1 MVANKTTTRSRW
13 LCLTGLF
20 TLVGLVAPSV
30 SSAEFE
36 IVPGSVEIQT
46 VDSSSNPDTRAAAH
60 PDRLLVSFALEMS
73 GTAMRDLTFEFGPG
87 LSGTPFATPVCE
99 RAVFENEG
107 ACPTDTQVGVFNLA
121 FGEGDPTPVPIYNV
135 APTADRIANLG
146 FVPLWQNEIA
156 MTLKPTD
163 LALRLSSADMVQL
176 PITSGQIELWGIPAD
191 HVGGSERVPFLTTP
205 PRCGPLEVVVKAR
218 SWEVDAPWV
227 SETAETP
234 PFTDCDLPFE
244 PDFDIELTDPT
255 VDSATGAQID
265 LTMAD
270 DSGPDDQMS
279 ATLKEVEIDLPSGTT
294 VSPGGAEGLD
304 ACRDPEF
311 GFDTENPVK
320 CPLRSRVGT
329 VELETPQLSETLT
342 GDVFLGEER
351 PGERFRLFVAAE
363 DPGIRFKA
371 MGRLLTDPETGDLT
385 TVLSDLPPVPLS
397 RISLKLDGGPTSLL
411 ASPLSCGAAP
421 ARAHFA
427 LHGPHAPVDLAAAVN
442 IGGKPGSSCADPL
455 PFSPNLIAGS
465 SGAKAGKSTEFSFTL
480 LRHDGEQLL
489 KKLTLTLPEGLN
501 ANLTVVDICDNA
513 TAEAGACAASS
524 KIGSTVAEVGSGES
538 TALVHGDVYLTDAYR
553 GAPFG
558 LSLVFDATI
567 GPIDLGS
574 LNVRGMLLID
584 PHSGQHSL
592 QIDPL
597 PVIFEGVALRFL
609 TVAADLDRPGFVVS
623 PTSCEPGQI
632 LASIHSVD
640 GREKSIVDPFNLDG
654 CDSLGFRP
662 GFSLSVKN
670 HRGGGKPELSFGV
683 RSRKGDA
690 NLRQFKVKFPGIL
703 TFRSGAA
710 KAICT
715 RGDAAEDLCPAASR
729 VGTGVS
735 RSPLVPEPLRG
746 PVYLVQPKGGGFPD
760 FLISLVGGGVPL
772 QLRGE
777 SSRQGDRLVTKMVDL
792 PDIPLSTFTM
802 NLDGREGLFSLKRDP
817 CGGGRGLTS
826 PVALIAHDGAYRG
839 MHVRLK
845 ASCGGKKRVGR
856 QAPDR
861 RR

>member
-1 MVANKTTTRSRW
+1 MIESKTTTARW

-20 TLVGLVAPSV
+20 MLVALIVPSV

-46 VDSSSNPDTRAAAH
+46 VDDEGNPDTRAGAH
-60 PDRLLVSFALEMS
+60 PDRLLVGYELDIN
-73 GTAMRDLTFEFGPG
+73 GTATRDLAFEFGPG
-87 LSGTPFATPVCE
+87 ITGSPFATPVCE

-107 ACPTDTQVGVFNLA
+107 ACPEETQVGVFNLT
-121 FGEGDPTPVPIYNV
+121 FGENEAGQVPLYNV

-146 FVPLWQNEIA
+146 FVPFWQTEIA
-156 MTLKPTD
+156 MTLRPTD
-163 LALRLSSADMVQL
+163 LALRLSSTDMTQL
-176 PITSGQIELWGIPAD
+176 PNTRGRMELWGIPAD

-205 PRCGPLEVVVKAR
+205 PQCGPLKVLFKAR
-218 SWEVDAPWV
+218 SWEVGAPWV
-227 SETAETP
+227 SETAETL
-234 PFTDCDLPFE
+234 PFTDCDLSFE
-244 PDFDIELTDPT
+244 PDFDIELSDPRA
-255 VDSATGAQID
+255 DSPTGAHID

-270 DSGPDDQMS
+270 SSGPDDQIS
-279 ATLKEVEIDLPSGTT
+279 ATLKEVKIDLPSGTT

-304 ACRDPEF
+304 VCQDAQF
-311 GFDTENPVK
+311 GLDTENPVT

-329 VELETPQLSETLT
+329 VELETPQLSEELT
-342 GDVFLGEER
+342 GSVFLGEER

-371 MGRLLTDPETGDLT
+371 TGRLVTDPKTGELT
-385 TVLSDLPPVPLS
+385 TVLSNLPPVPLS
-397 RISLKLDGGPTSLL
+397 RISLDLDNGPTALL
-411 ASPLSCGAAP
+411 ASPLSCGPAP
-421 ARAHFA
+421 AVAHFV
-427 LHGPHAPVDLAAAVN
+427 LHGPHEPVDSSAVVD
-442 IGGKPGSSCADPL
+442 IESKSGTACAGSPA
-455 PFSPNLIAGS
+455 FSPRLIAGS
-465 SGAKAGKSTEFSFTL
+465 SRARAGESTEFSFTL
-480 LRHDGEQLL
+480 LRRDGEQLM
-489 KKLTLTLPEGLN
+489 KKLILTLPEGVN
-501 ANLTVVDICDNA
+501 ANLTVVDICGNA
-513 TAEAGACAASS
+513 AAETGACPASS
-524 KIGSTVAEVGSGES
+524 RIGSAVAEVGSGES
-538 TALVHGDVYLTDAYR
+538 PALVRGDVYLTESYR

-558 LSLVFDATI
+558 LSVVFDAMI
-567 GPIDLGS
+567 GPFDLGS

-592 QIDPL
+592 EIDPL

-609 TVAADLDRPGFVVS
+609 TVGIDLNRPGFVVS
-623 PTSCEPGQI
+623 PTSCEPSQI

-640 GREKSIVDPFNLDG
+640 GRTSSITAPFNLDG
-654 CDSLGFRP
+654 CDNLGFRP

-683 RSRKGDA
+683 RSRKGEA

-703 TFRSGAA
+703 AFHSGAA

-735 RSPLVPEPLRG
+735 RSPLVGEPLKG

-777 SSRQGDRLVTKMVDL
+777 SSRQGGRLVTKMVDL

-826 PVALIAHDGAYRG
+826 PVSLIAHDGAYRE
-839 MHVRLK
+839 MHVPLK
-845 ASCGGKKRVGR
+845 AGCGGKKRVGR